1 VYPVSALAR
10 QGIEPQATW
19 IREGYLETVRARIK
33 WTESFVLQ

>member
-19 IREGYLETVRARIK
+19 IREGYLETVRARID
-33 WTESFVLQ
+33 WTESLDLN